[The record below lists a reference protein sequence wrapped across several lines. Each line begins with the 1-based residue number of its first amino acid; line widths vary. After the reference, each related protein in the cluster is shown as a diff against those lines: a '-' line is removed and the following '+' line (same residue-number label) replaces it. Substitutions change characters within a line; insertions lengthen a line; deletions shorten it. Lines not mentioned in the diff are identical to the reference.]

1 MPTYANG
8 PAPVTPIA
16 GGGYS
21 STGQNPLEPVIV
33 NQGTPVAK
41 TAAATLTA
49 VELCSGII
57 TYNGSAANL
66 TLPTVAVL
74 EALLSNMKQNDSFEF
89 TVLDLG
95 GAGRPTIIATAGTG
109 WTLVGSMI
117 NVAASVAA
125 RYLARKTNAPGA
137 TSAWTLY
144 RVN

>member
-8 PAPVTPIA
+8 PAPVTPVA
-16 GGGYS
+16 GGGIAFA
-21 STGQNPLEPVIV
+21 GPNPLEPLLIS
-33 NQGTPVAK
+33 QGAPVAK

-49 VELCSGII
+49 AELCAGII
-57 TYNGSAANL
+57 TYNGAAANL
-66 TLPTVAVL
+66 TLPTVALL
-74 EALLSNMKQNDSFEF
+74 EALLPNVKQNDSFEF

-95 GAGRPTIIATAGTG
+95 GAGRPTIVTSTG
-109 WTLVGSMI
+109 WTLVGSMV